1 MQVPWWLLLSLGCL
15 APGVWGQSYLP
26 QLPGYAQWRASL
38 ASHARAEQ
46 RLEAG
51 ARSPA
56 EAGVTEATRDNDQ
69 SSAIKEVETGEELGG
84 ILKRI
89 DGNRIRADDRASEEE
104 ENINYSLNEINTGSS
119 LDSFLD
125 KLSKIFLSQKTTNN
139 ILPDDEVEENDLYD
153 VVYSDETVR
162 SNKGRVISTSEF
174 DFDYFD
180 TQETQKDNNQD
191 FVSKELE
198 QVQLDTKE
206 IIKELEELVAT
217 VEREALDEKRLMT
230 KTAGIIKKKLGT
242 KSLKELINDEE
253 FRNSIFHRF
262 AVLKLP
268 LRKEDISLAELS
280 AVRKVVKKNILATVT
295 ETKSLLQELKTES
308 EHDQALEERSRR
320 LDLAKKQLNKL
331 LEIL

>member
-56 EAGVTEATRDNDQ
+56 EAGDTEATRDNDQ
-69 SSAIKEVETGEELGG
+69 SSAIKEVEAGEELGD

-104 ENINYSLNEINTGSS
+104 ENINYSFHEINTGSS

-153 VVYSDETVR
+153 VVYSDETGR

-174 DFDYFD
+174 EFDYFD
-180 TQETQKDNNQD
+180 TQEIQKDNNQD

-253 FRNSIFHRF
+253 FRNSIYHRF

-295 ETKSLLQELKTES
+295 ETKSLLRELKTES

>member
-1 MQVPWWLLLSLGCL
+1 MQVPWSLLLSLGCL
-15 APGVWGQSYLP
+15 ALGVRGQSYLS

-56 EAGVTEATRDNDQ
+56 EAGATEATRDNDQ
-69 SSAIKEVETGEELGG
+69 SSAIKGVELGD

-89 DGNRIRADDRASEEE
+89 DGNRIQVDDRASEEE

-119 LDSFLD
+119 LDSFLE
-125 KLSKIFLSQKTTNN
+125 KLSKIFLLQNPTNN
-139 ILPDDEVEENDLYD
+139 RILPYDEVEEENLYD

-162 SNKGRVISTSEF
+162 SNQGRVISTSEF
-174 DFDYFD
+174 EFDDFD
-180 TQETQKDNNQD
+180 TQQTQKDNNQD
-191 FVSKELE
+191 FVTKELE
-198 QVQLDTKE
+198 QVQLDTKD
-206 IIKELEELVAT
+206 IIEELEELVVT

-280 AVRKVVKKNILATVT
+280 AVRKVVKNNILAAVT
-295 ETKSLLQELKTES
+295 ETKSLLRELKTES
-308 EHDQALEERSRR
+308 YHDQALEERSRN

>member
-1 MQVPWWLLLSLGCL
+1 MSGVSDISVTRNAGTKVIFTWCHWTDHVQVPWWLLLSLGCL

-56 EAGVTEATRDNDQ
+56 EAGGTEATRDNDQ
-69 SSAIKEVETGEELGG
+69 SSPIKEVETGEELGD

-125 KLSKIFLSQKTTNN
+125 KLSKIFLSQKTTRN

-153 VVYSDETVR
+153 GNT
-162 SNKGRVISTSEF
+162 NKV
-174 DFDYFD
+174 
-180 TQETQKDNNQD
+180 
-191 FVSKELE
+191 KE
-198 QVQLDTKE
+198 
-206 IIKELEELVAT
+206 
-217 VEREALDEKRLMT
+217 
-230 KTAGIIKKKLGT
+230 G
-242 KSLKELINDEE
+242 
-253 FRNSIFHRF
+253 F
-262 AVLKLP
+262 
-268 LRKEDISLAELS
+268 
-280 AVRKVVKKNILATVT
+280 
-295 ETKSLLQELKTES
+295 
-308 EHDQALEERSRR
+308 
-320 LDLAKKQLNKL
+320 
-331 LEIL
+331 